1 MEEHHMT
8 IREKAAYLKGL
19 VEGQG
24 MDPEA
29 GEGKLWR
36 VLAEVIGDMA
46 VKLDELEAGQEDLSE
61 TVDAVKDDLELLEDI
76 VAGNFDD
83 DDDDFDDS
91 DDEDSSR
98 PYYPFSNAYRDW
110 DDDSGEGDRLDGD
123 EEDDEDDFEMTYQV
137 ECPNCGEEIVFDD
150 ETLDE
155 GSIYCPSCGAV
166 LEFEVTSLTPDA
178 DEDYEDDNAEN
189 RGVNKGEDSSPE
201 PTAD

>member
-1 MEEHHMT
+1 MT

-46 VKLDELEAGQEDLSE
+46 VKLDVLESGQEDISE
-61 TVDAVKDDLELLEDI
+61 TVEAVKDDLELLEDI

-83 DDDDFDDS
+83 DDDDDLDDP
-91 DDEDSSR
+91 DDEDSPK
-98 PYYPFSNAYRDW
+98 PYYPFRNAYRDW
-110 DDDSGEGDRLDGD
+110 EDEDEEDEESDGD
-123 EEDDEDDFEMTYQV
+123 EDEDEEDFEMTYQV
-137 ECPNCGEEIVFDD
+137 ECPNCGEEIVFND
-150 ETLDE
+150 ETLDA

-166 LEFEVTSLTPDA
+166 LEFEITSLAPD
-178 DEDYEDDNAEN
+178 DEEDEGGAEST
-189 RGVNKGEDSSPE
+189 GENEGEHTE
-201 PTAD
+201 PDPAED

>member
-1 MEEHHMT
+1 MT

-189 RGVNKGEDSSPE
+189 GGVNKGEDSSPE

>member
-1 MEEHHMT
+1 MT

-110 DDDSGEGDRLDGD
+110 DDESGEGDRLDGD

-189 RGVNKGEDSSPE
+189 GGVNKGEDSSPE